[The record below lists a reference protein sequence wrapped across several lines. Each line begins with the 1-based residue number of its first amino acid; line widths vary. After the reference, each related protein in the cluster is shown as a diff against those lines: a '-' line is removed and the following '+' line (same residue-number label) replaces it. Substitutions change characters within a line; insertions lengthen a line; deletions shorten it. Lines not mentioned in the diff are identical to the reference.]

1 MRVMNAQIL
10 KQYLTSFNIKD
21 DNSEWFQKIRD
32 ITESMGYAVKPK
44 DFKKNP
50 DMYKGSVSDVSGVI
64 RVAIT
69 GRTNSPDLW
78 EICQIIGEDEMT
90 RRINLAIAG

>member
-1 MRVMNAQIL
+1 M
-10 KQYLTSFNIKD
+10 
-21 DNSEWFQKIRD
+21 
-32 ITESMGYAVKPK
+32 
-44 DFKKNP
+44 
-50 DMYKGSVSDVSGVI
+50 
-64 RVAIT
+64 T

>member
-1 MRVMNAQIL
+1 MVSKNQRYYRINGL
-10 KQYLTSFNIKD
+10 CRETKR
-21 DNSEWFQKIRD
+21 FQ
-32 ITESMGYAVKPK
+32 
-44 DFKKNP
+44 KNP